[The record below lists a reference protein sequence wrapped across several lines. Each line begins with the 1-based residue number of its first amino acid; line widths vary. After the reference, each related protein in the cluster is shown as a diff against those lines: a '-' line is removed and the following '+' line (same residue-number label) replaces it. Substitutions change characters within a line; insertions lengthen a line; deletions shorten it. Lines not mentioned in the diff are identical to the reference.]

1 VLPFAAGQFLYAAQ
15 LLSVYYLSV
24 SDIARV
30 GGFSLVIKK
39 IYSRYGFSV
48 LTAIYIWQAY
58 WYRPSDPKAFIL
70 SYFSWPLLTLSG
82 TFFSQSFF
90 KHLLTQG
97 DTFLI
102 SALTS
107 PTSQGIYALASNY
120 GGLIARLLFQPIE
133 EISRNYFG
141 KLLSSTNSP
150 PGKLLVSQAQ
160 KNLVVML
167 RSYTLIFIPAVV
179 LGPTIA
185 PLLLNIVAGAQWRS
199 SGAGEVLATYCYYI
213 PLLGINGLTEA
224 FVASVAT
231 EAELAIQTL
240 WMLGFSASFAGAAVV
255 FLQVLDMGAKGL
267 VWANAFN
274 MFLRIIWCTVFIK
287 GYLKRY
293 GAEFELKALMP
304 LPLSVALGVGTW
316 AVMRQLATT
325 FTGGFMDLV
334 KSGGLS
340 VAFVG
345 TL

>member
-1 VLPFAAGQFLYAAQ
+1 
-15 LLSVYYLSV
+15 
-24 SDIARV
+24 
-30 GGFSLVIKK
+30 
-39 IYSRYGFSV
+39 
-48 LTAIYIWQAY
+48 
-58 WYRPSDPKAFIL
+58 
-70 SYFSWPLLTLSG
+70 
-82 TFFSQSFF
+82 
-90 KHLLTQG
+90 
-97 DTFLI
+97 
-102 SALTS
+102 
-107 PTSQGIYALASNY
+107 
-120 GGLIARLLFQPIE
+120 
-133 EISRNYFG
+133 
-141 KLLSSTNSP
+141 
-150 PGKLLVSQAQ
+150 
-160 KNLVVML
+160 ML